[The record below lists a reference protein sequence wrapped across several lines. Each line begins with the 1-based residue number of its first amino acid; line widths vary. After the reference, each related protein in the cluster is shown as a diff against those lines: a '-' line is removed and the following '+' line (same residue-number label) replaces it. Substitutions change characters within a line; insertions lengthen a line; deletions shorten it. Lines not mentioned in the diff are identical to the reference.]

1 MPTKI
6 LRQNSDSF
14 AEYFYE
20 NINQSFSKS
29 IFPSDL
35 ELGDVNSVYKK
46 KSTNSKD
53 NYRPVSISSNTSKI
67 NKRSI
72 YDQIHL
78 FFDSLMSKY
87 QCSFRRD
94 YNAQQCLITLIDK
107 LKKSVDN
114 GGAVVALLT
123 DLLKAFGGLP
133 HEL

>member
-1 MPTKI
+1 M
-6 LRQNSDSF
+6 
-14 AEYFYE
+14 
-20 NINQSFSKS
+20 
-29 IFPSDL
+29 

-72 YDQIHL
+72 YDQIQL

-114 GGAVVALLT
+114 GGAVGALLT